1 MSNRKLNKLVLD
13 AAEAI
18 SYNVESANDYL
29 HEEGINIDQY
39 VTRGFKELNFTEKT
53 QPKKELSKSQSFFRR
68 AVLAA
73 KIAHEYHNEWAFGAV
88 KFQKLVYL
96 SEQVC
101 NMKFISD
108 YRKQAAGPMDH
119 KFIHS
124 IKREFEKLGYIVL
137 RTAGSHGFADLIAIE
152 IREKRIIFIQCKP
165 NNFSKKKEI
174 ELNQEYEFI
183 NNEYQCEFKVI

>member
-1 MSNRKLNKLVLD
+1 MPNKNYLNGRRK
-13 AAEAI
+13 
-18 SYNVESANDYL
+18 
-29 HEEGINIDQY
+29 
-39 VTRGFKELNFTEKT
+39 
-53 QPKKELSKSQSFFRR
+53 
-68 AVLAA
+68 
-73 KIAHEYHNEWAFGAV
+73 EY
-88 KFQKLVYL
+88 K
-96 SEQVC
+96 
-101 NMKFISD
+101 
-108 YRKQAAGPMDH
+108 
-119 KFIHS
+119 